1 MKTINVFS
9 LLILFMMIGTT
20 SRAQMNVMT
29 YNVRYAN
36 ENDGENSWSQRKNR
50 ITNQIKFFEP
60 DIFGVQEALLMQME
74 HFKENLQGYE
84 YLGVD
89 VKTDKNKENFQLFFI
104 KRKSSGC

>member
-50 ITNQIKFFEP
+50 ITN
-60 DIFGVQEALLMQME
+60 
-74 HFKENLQGYE
+74 
-84 YLGVD
+84 
-89 VKTDKNKENFQLFFI
+89 
-104 KRKSSGC
+104 